1 MLPIITG
8 TFGVVKEPEIKF
20 SEKGTA
26 WAKIRCSAKDRKRDA
41 NGNWTDGDV
50 LYINVIVNAGAENLI
65 ESVSP
70 GDSIT
75 VQGRLKMREYEVD
88 GQKRVDYQIA
98 ADEVGVSVRWNPAKT
113 PRVLG
118 ETHEGKAMSV
128 DAIADAFDARPIP
141 F

>member
-26 WAKIRCSAKDRKRDA
+26 WAKIRCSAKDRKRD
-41 NGNWTDGDV
+41 GSGQWTDGDP
-50 LYINVIVNAGAENLI
+50 LFINIIVNSGAENLC
-65 ESVSP
+65 ESIAV

-88 GQKRVDYQIA
+88 GQKRTEYQIA
-98 ADEVGVSVRWNPAKT
+98 ADEVGVSVRFNTAKT
-113 PRVLG
+113 PRLLG
-118 ETHEGKAMSV
+118 DAPKAMSV
-128 DAIADAFDARPIP
+128 NDIADAFDARPIP

>member
-1 MLPIITG
+1 MLPTITG

-41 NGNWTDGDV
+41 NGQWTDGDA

-65 ESVSP
+65 ESIAP

-88 GQKRVDYQIA
+88 GQKRQEYQIA

-118 ETHEGKAMSV
+118 EAVSKPMSV